1 MYQHPGS
8 VAAAGVTGG
17 LAMTGASVLW
27 LVLAGFAILAAGMA
41 LARIAPR
48 LGKRHG

>member
-1 MYQHPGS
+1 MYQHAGS
-8 VAAAGVTGG
+8 ATAAGVTGG
-17 LAMTGASVLW
+17 LAMTGASIVW
-27 LVLAGFAILAAGMA
+27 IALAGFAFLAAGMA